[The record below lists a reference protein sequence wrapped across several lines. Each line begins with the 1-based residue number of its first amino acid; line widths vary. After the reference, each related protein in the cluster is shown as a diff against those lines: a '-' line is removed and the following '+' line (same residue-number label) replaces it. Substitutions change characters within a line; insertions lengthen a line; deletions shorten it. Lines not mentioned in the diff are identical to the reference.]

1 MSWALVLTA
10 PAGELEV
17 LAARLFEFGA
27 LGVELQ
33 EPEQPLMPGTPP
45 LPPGAGRCIAHF
57 SEREAAADSARDLGR
72 VEAPLEVAEQDWSV
86 AWRKHHRPLRVGPRS
101 WVQPP
106 WKDAPAAPGEAR
118 VLIDP
123 GMAFGTG
130 SHPTT
135 ALCLER
141 VDELLAEFCKRGH
154 HSHGV
159 PSAVDVLDV
168 GTGSGVIALLAVK
181 LGAGRVC
188 GTEKDPVALE
198 AARRG
203 AELNGIAPDRIWW
216 ALADPDELPAP
227 PYRIVV
233 ANILLNTLIE
243 LAPAIARKVAGGG
256 RLVLSG
262 LLPAQAGE
270 AEAAYAAQGLVPAG
284 HTERDAWV
292 RVELSRA

>member
-10 PAGELEV
+10 APDELEL
-17 LAARLFEFGA
+17 LAARLFEQGA

-33 EPEQPLMPGTPP
+33 EPEQQLMPGTPP

-57 SEREAAADSARDLGR
+57 TERDAAADSARELGR
-72 VEAPLEVAEQDWSV
+72 AEAPVEVAEEDWSV

-106 WKDAPAAPGEAR
+106 WEDAPAAPGEAR

-141 VDELLAEFCKRGH
+141 LDELLAELPG
-154 HSHGV
+154 
-159 PSAVDVLDV
+159 ADVLDV

-188 GTEKDPVALE
+188 GTENDPVALE

-203 AELNGIAPDRIWW
+203 AGLNGIPSERMRW
-216 ALADPDELPAP
+216 ALADPDQLPEA

-243 LAPAIARKVAGGG
+243 LAPAIARKVASGG

-262 LLPAQAGE
+262 LLAAQADE
-270 AEAAYAAQGLVPAG
+270 AEAAYAALGLSPAG
-284 HTERDAWV
+284 RAQRDGWA
-292 RVELSRA
+292 RVELSRG

>member
-1 MSWALVLTA
+1 
-10 PAGELEV
+10 
-17 LAARLFEFGA
+17 
-27 LGVELQ
+27 
-33 EPEQPLMPGTPP
+33 
-45 LPPGAGRCIAHF
+45 
-57 SEREAAADSARDLGR
+57 
-72 VEAPLEVAEQDWSV
+72 
-86 AWRKHHRPLRVGPRS
+86 
-101 WVQPP
+101 
-106 WKDAPAAPGEAR
+106 

-141 VDELLAEFCKRGH
+141 VDELLAEFCQRGH

-188 GTEKDPVALE
+188 GTENDPVALE

-203 AELNGIAPDRIWW
+203 AELNGIAPDRISW
-216 ALADPDELPAP
+216 ALADPDELPAA
-227 PYRIVV
+227 PYGLVV
-233 ANILLNTLIE
+233 ANILLNTLVE
-243 LAPAIARKVAGGG
+243 LAPAIARKVARGG

-262 LLPAQAGE
+262 LLPPQAAE
-270 AEAAYAAQGLVPAG
+270 AEAAYAAQELVPAG
-284 HTERDAWV
+284 RTERDGWV
-292 RVELSRA
+292 RVELVRG